1 MGGIASRTMNT
12 SHDNSKRQQA
22 AAEHPAA
29 ADSGR
34 AQAAA
39 SLPERLIEE
48 LNQGRC
54 LSNTA
59 PQSIQ
64 EVMPNY
70 PEYRFAGGLD
80 WLEWSIAVQ
89 WPADVY
95 QELFSELEE
104 VRQECQ
110 DSKVPEKLHYLY
122 GSLPVFVHRMGKTR
136 GGARGRH
143 YPFVIT
149 LGGIQC
155 LIGNWQPSEGLPDNF
170 VVCLTGRDCLLR
182 GAWQCRELVHA
193 AITKF
198 GGEPVGEKVSRV
210 DFCLD
215 IDGLSTRLLQELVE
229 SRHYISR
236 FKEVC
241 PHSNLVDDSKTGFTA
256 GKRPQR
262 LIVYDKIE
270 QVRRKYDREY
280 VHALIQYRYGGN
292 CPGQATRVEIQLGR
306 EVLRKFGIGQPA
318 DIPLHG
324 PSALRRILTEGF
336 RVVDRPIPPGT
347 KNHSR
352 AEIHPLWTSI
362 IEAFEKCFGEPGPPP
377 PPLDRSE
384 MSPDQLIKQ
393 GFGCFRNAAL
403 QKRIPIA
410 RFSDFLTVCS
420 KLIRE
425 VFDSDEKQEEFV
437 EKYQFGLT
445 EHTQ

>member
-29 ADSGR
+29 AASGR

-64 EVMPNY
+64 EVMSGF
-70 PEYRFAGGLD
+70 PEYCFAGGLD

-89 WPADVY
+89 WPADVF
-95 QELFSELEE
+95 QELFSELEK
-104 VRQECQ
+104 VRQRCQ
-110 DSKVPEKLHYLY
+110 DAKLPEMSHFLY
-122 GSLPVFVHRMGKTR
+122 GSVPVLIHRMGRTR

-155 LIGNWQPSEGLPDNF
+155 LIGNWQPGEGRPDNF
-170 VVCLTGRDCLLR
+170 VVRLTGRDCLLR

-193 AITKF
+193 AIAKL
-198 GGEPVGEKVSRV
+198 GGEPFREKVSRV

-215 IDGLSTRLLQELVE
+215 IAGLSAQVLQELVE
-229 SRHYISR
+229 NRHYISR
-236 FKEVC
+236 FKEVR
-241 PHSNLVDDSKTGFTA
+241 PHLNLADDSKTGFTA

-270 QVRRKYDREY
+270 QVRRKNDREY
-280 VHALIQYRYGGN
+280 TQALIQYRYAGKI
-292 CPGQATRVEIQLGR
+292 PEHATRIEIQLGR
-306 EVLRKFGIGQPA
+306 AVLLKCGIGGPEE
-318 DIPLHG
+318 ILKHG
-324 PSALRRILTEGF
+324 PSALRHILTEAF
-336 RVVDRPIPPGT
+336 RIVDRPIPPGT

-352 AEIHPLWTSI
+352 AEIHPLWSSI
-362 IEAFEKCFGEPGPPP
+362 IEAFTKCFGEPGQRPA
-377 PPLDRSE
+377 PLDRSE
-384 MSPDQLIKQ
+384 VKPEQLIKQ
-393 GFGCFRNAAL
+393 AMGCIRNVLL
-403 QKRIPIA
+403 QKRVPVKGFRDLLLA
-410 RFSDFLTVCS
+410 FN
-420 KLIRE
+420 RE
-425 VFDSDEKQEEFV
+425 ILNVFDTDEKKEKFV
-437 EKYQFGLT
+437 EDYQFKST